1 MAISEESLRERYQI
15 LSDEKLLRL
24 AGEDAARLRPEALQL
39 LRQELAARGLAE
51 LAEERIAVQLR
62 VLSETE
68 VAAYCELVRAQP
80 CPRCWSS
87 AQPLNATVVSHV
99 ASFIV
104 ATTWKEQLVVACPTC
119 LDALNRKAA
128 TSSALLGWWG
138 LPWGIIY
145 TTRALIANHRM
156 AQTNRLPQPNNSL
169 RTFVVDNVAA
179 IDAASSTAHGLQ
191 ALLTSLLIK
200 VNRTNKPAAS
210 A

>member
-1 MAISEESLRERYQI
+1 MAISEESLRERYQT
-15 LSDEKLLRL
+15 LPDEKLLRL

-68 VAAYCELVRAQP
+68 VTAYCEISAGAAL
-80 CPRCWSS
+80 PRCWSS

-119 LDALNRKAA
+119 LGVLNRKAA

-138 LPWGIIY
+138 LRGGLS
-145 TTRALIANHRM
+145 TRPGR
-156 AQTNRLPQPNNSL
+156 
-169 RTFVVDNVAA
+169 
-179 IDAASSTAHGLQ
+179 
-191 ALLTSLLIK
+191 
-200 VNRTNKPAAS
+200 
-210 A
+210 